1 METLNLPTYS
11 FSLKSKDGRNYIF
24 DSIRKKFV
32 VLTPEEWVR
41 QNFIQYLVREKG
53 FPAAL
58 IMVEQPFRYNR
69 MLKRT
74 DILAYNNLG
83 EPLVLVECKAP
94 SVPISENV
102 FDQIG
107 LYNLAHQVPWLM
119 VTNGM
124 KHYCCRYVEEE
135 NKYRFTDFI
144 PDWPVV

>member
-1 METLNLPTYS
+1 MERLNLPTYS
-11 FSLKSKDGRNYIF
+11 FSLKSEDGRNYIF
-24 DSIRKKFV
+24 DSIRKKYV

-41 QNFIQYLVREKG
+41 QNFIRYLVREKG
-53 FPAAL
+53 FPASL
-58 IMVEQPFRYNR
+58 LTVERTFRFNR

-83 EPLVLVECKAP
+83 EPLLLVECKAP
-94 SVPISENV
+94 SVPITENA

-107 LYNLAHQVPWLM
+107 LYNLAHQVPWLI

-124 KHYCCRYVEEE
+124 KHYCCRYVEQE